1 MSTLETSRTNV
12 SLEGRRRTVSLSS
25 AAKVS
30 VIFDPQTRDIS
41 FDKTFTKVELQE
53 SSNTVTYERP
63 VRSITFDSAASII
76 IQKDWVYYA
85 FRVEYTGVETPI
97 ASGDVLTATFDGN
110 TLYRFINS
118 TDNANGYPIEDSF
131 YDDFDGTNLTNLLA
145 TRGI

>member
-1 MSTLETSRTNV
+1 MSTLEISKTEV
-12 SLEGRRRTVSLSS
+12 SLEDNKRTATLSKT
-25 AAKVS
+25 AKVS
-30 VIFDPQTRDIS
+30 VTFDPQTRDIS
-41 FDKTFTKVELQE
+41 FDKTFTKVELQK
-53 SSNTVTYERP
+53 SSNAVTYERP

-145 TRGI
+145 TRGV

>member
-1 MSTLETSRTNV
+1 MSTIETSRTDV

-76 IQKDWVYYA
+76 TQKDWSYYA
-85 FRVEYTGVETPI
+85 FRVEYTGAETPI
-97 ASGDVLTATFDGN
+97 ASGDVLAATFDGN
-110 TLYRFINS
+110 ILYRFIDS
-118 TDNANGYPIEDSF
+118 TDNENGYPIEDSF
-131 YDDFDGTNLTNLLA
+131 YSNFDGTTLSNLIARRNT
-145 TRGI
+145 